1 MPWAFG
7 RMVLSSGALA
17 AGTCALIYYLT
28 QSEYGQ
34 ASARSLPLSR
44 PREKLQS
51 FRQVRE
57 RGRELF
63 LEARPPFPWAVAS
76 SSSRDRFPWTCKCR
90 SRPSSVGGGGRAESQ
105 PVGSPVRAP
114 ESPADSRDSVKRGGR
129 EREYQMV
136 HRWGNQLF
144 LKCRR
149 PLCC

>member
-57 RGRELF
+57 RGRELLFLFPFIYTGISISVQKSHFF
-63 LEARPPFPWAVAS
+63 LEKYQDRGIYLNLTEGEDVA
-76 SSSRDRFPWTCKCR
+76 
-90 SRPSSVGGGGRAESQ
+90 
-105 PVGSPVRAP
+105 
-114 ESPADSRDSVKRGGR
+114 PAAHVVAAYRKPAQRI
-129 EREYQMV
+129 
-136 HRWGNQLF
+136 
-144 LKCRR
+144 
-149 PLCC
+149 